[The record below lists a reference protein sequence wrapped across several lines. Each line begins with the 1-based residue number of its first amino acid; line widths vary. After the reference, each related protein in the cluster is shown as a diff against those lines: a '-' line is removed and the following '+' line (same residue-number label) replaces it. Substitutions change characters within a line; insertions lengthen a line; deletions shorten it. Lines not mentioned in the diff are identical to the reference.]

1 MIRINLLPHRAEKR
15 KRRRTQFYVLS
26 ALMVVLGGLIGFLV
40 HSIYTGYIEHQ
51 DARNAFLK
59 SEIAK
64 LDQQTA
70 EIRRLREQIEALLAR
85 KQVIEDLQSTRA
97 ESVHLLNELARG
109 TPDGVYLKS
118 VKQAGGR
125 ITLVGYAQSN
135 ARVSHL
141 MRSLEE
147 SPFLERP
154 SLVEA
159 KAATVDD
166 RRISEF
172 TLSIGI
178 ERPKAEAEA
187 SEPQGSASKAKGA
200 RK

>member
-97 ESVHLLNELARG
+97 ESVHLFNELARG

>member
-40 HSIYTGYIEHQ
+40 HSIYTGYIERQ
-51 DARNAFLK
+51 DARNAFFK

-178 ERPKAEAEA
+178 ERPKAEEGA
-187 SEPQGSASKAKGA
+187 SEPQGSGSKAKGA

>member
-40 HSIYTGYIEHQ
+40 HSIYAGYIEHQ

-97 ESVHLLNELARG
+97 ESVYLLNELARG

-154 SLVEA
+154 TLVEA

-166 RRISEF
+166 RRVSEF
-172 TLSIGI
+172 TLSIGL
-178 ERPKAEAEA
+178 ERPKVEEG
-187 SEPQGSASKAKGA
+187 EPELQSSGSKAKEA

>member
-40 HSIYTGYIEHQ
+40 HSIFTGYIEHQ

-159 KAATVDD
+159 KAVTVDD

>member
-26 ALMVVLGGLIGFLV
+26 GLMVVLGGLIGFLV
-40 HSIYTGYIEHQ
+40 HSIYVGYIEHQ
-51 DARNAFLK
+51 DSRNTFLK
-59 SEIAK
+59 NEIAK

-178 ERPKAEAEA
+178 ERPKAEEGA
-187 SEPQGSASKAKGA
+187 SEPQGSGSKAKGA

>member
-26 ALMVVLGGLIGFLV
+26 GLMVVLGGLIGFLV
-40 HSIYTGYIEHQ
+40 HSIYVGYIEHQ
-51 DARNAFLK
+51 DSRNTFLK
-59 SEIAK
+59 NEIAK

-97 ESVHLLNELARG
+97 ESVHLFNELARG

-178 ERPKAEAEA
+178 ERPKAEEGA
-187 SEPQGSASKAKGA
+187 SEPQGSGSKAKGA

>member
-97 ESVHLLNELARG
+97 ESVHLFNELARG

-178 ERPKAEAEA
+178 ERPKAEDEA
-187 SEPQGSASKAKGA
+187 SEPQSGGSKAKGA

>member
-15 KRRRTQFYVLS
+15 KRRRTQFYALS
-26 ALMVVLGGLIGFLV
+26 GLMVVLGGLIGFLV
-40 HSIYTGYIEHQ
+40 HSIYVGYIEHQ
-51 DARNAFLK
+51 DSRNTFLK
-59 SEIAK
+59 NEIAK

-97 ESVHLLNELARG
+97 ESVYLLNELARG

-154 SLVEA
+154 TLVEA
-159 KAATVDD
+159 KAAMVDD
-166 RRISEF
+166 RRVSEF

-178 ERPKAEAEA
+178 ERPKAEDEA
-187 SEPQGSASKAKGA
+187 SEPQSGGSKAKGA

>member
-15 KRRRTQFYVLS
+15 KRRRTQFYALS

-40 HSIYTGYIEHQ
+40 HFIFVGYVERQ
-51 DARNAFLK
+51 ESRNAFLK

-85 KQVIEDLQSTRA
+85 KRVIEDLQSTRA
-97 ESVHLLNELARG
+97 ESVYLLNELARG
-109 TPDGVYLKS
+109 TPEGVYLKS

-159 KAATVDD
+159 KAVKVDD
-166 RRISEF
+166 RRVSEF

-178 ERPKAEAEA
+178 ERPKAEEEA
-187 SEPQGSASKAKGA
+187 PEPRSRESKAKGA
-200 RK
+200 PK

>member
-26 ALMVVLGGLIGFLV
+26 GLMVVLGGLIGFLV
-40 HSIYTGYIEHQ
+40 HSIYVGYIEHHYS
-51 DARNAFLK
+51 RNTFLK

-97 ESVHLLNELARG
+97 ESVHLFNELARG

-178 ERPKAEAEA
+178 ERPKAEADA
-187 SEPQGSASKAKGA
+187 SEPQGSGSKAKGA

>member
-26 ALMVVLGGLIGFLV
+26 GLMVVLGGLIGFLV
-40 HSIYTGYIEHQ
+40 HSIYVGYIEHQ
-51 DARNAFLK
+51 DSRNTFLK
-59 SEIAK
+59 NEIAK

-97 ESVHLLNELARG
+97 ESVYLLNELARG

-154 SLVEA
+154 TLVEA
-159 KAATVDD
+159 KAAMVDD
-166 RRISEF
+166 RRVSEF

-178 ERPKAEAEA
+178 ERPKVEDDA
-187 SEPQGSASKAKGA
+187 SEAQSSGSKAKGA

>member
-1 MIRINLLPHRAEKR
+1 MIRINLLPHRAETR

-40 HSIYTGYIEHQ
+40 HSIYAGSIEHQ
-51 DARNAFLK
+51 DSRNAFFK

-97 ESVHLLNELARG
+97 ESVYLLNELARG

-154 SLVEA
+154 TLVEA

-166 RRISEF
+166 RRVSEF
-172 TLSIGI
+172 TLSIGL
-178 ERPKAEAEA
+178 ERPKVEEDE
-187 SEPQGSASKAKGA
+187 SELQSSGSKAKGA

>member
-85 KQVIEDLQSTRA
+85 KKVIEDLQSTRA

-178 ERPKAEAEA
+178 ERPKAEADA
-187 SEPQGSASKAKGA
+187 SEPQGSGSKAKGA

>member
-85 KQVIEDLQSTRA
+85 KKVIEDLQSTRA
-97 ESVHLLNELARG
+97 ESVHLFNELARG

-178 ERPKAEAEA
+178 ERPKAEADA
-187 SEPQGSASKAKGA
+187 SEPQGSGSKAKGA

>member
-40 HSIYTGYIEHQ
+40 HSIYAGSIEHQ
-51 DARNAFLK
+51 DSRNAFFK

-97 ESVHLLNELARG
+97 ESVYLLNELARG

-154 SLVEA
+154 TLVET

-166 RRISEF
+166 RRVSEF
-172 TLSIGI
+172 TLSIGL
-178 ERPKAEAEA
+178 ERPKVEEDE
-187 SEPQGSASKAKGA
+187 SELQSSGSKAKGA

>member
-26 ALMVVLGGLIGFLV
+26 GLMVVLGGLIGFLV
-40 HSIYTGYIEHQ
+40 HSIYVGYIEHHYS
-51 DARNAFLK
+51 RNTFLK
-59 SEIAK
+59 NEIAK

-97 ESVHLLNELARG
+97 ESVYLLNELARG

-154 SLVEA
+154 TLVEA
-159 KAATVDD
+159 KAAMVDD
-166 RRISEF
+166 RRVSEF

-178 ERPKAEAEA
+178 ERPKAEEGA
-187 SEPQGSASKAKGA
+187 SEPQSSGSKAKGA

>member
-1 MIRINLLPHRAEKR
+1 M
-15 KRRRTQFYVLS
+15 
-26 ALMVVLGGLIGFLV
+26 VLGGLIGILV

-147 SPFLERP
+147 SPCLERP

>member
-85 KQVIEDLQSTRA
+85 KKVIEDLQSTRA

>member
-26 ALMVVLGGLIGFLV
+26 GLMVVLGGLIGFLV
-40 HSIYTGYIEHQ
+40 HSIYVGYIEHQ
-51 DARNAFLK
+51 DSRNTFLK
-59 SEIAK
+59 NEIAK

-166 RRISEF
+166 RRVSEF
-172 TLSIGI
+172 TLSIGL
-178 ERPKAEAEA
+178 ERPKVEEDE
-187 SEPQGSASKAKGA
+187 SELQSSGSKAKGA

>member
-40 HSIYTGYIEHQ
+40 HSIFTGYIEHQ

-166 RRISEF
+166 RRVSEF

>member
-1 MIRINLLPHRAEKR
+1 MK
-15 KRRRTQFYVLS
+15 
-26 ALMVVLGGLIGFLV
+26 
-40 HSIYTGYIEHQ
+40 
-51 DARNAFLK
+51 D
-59 SEIAK
+59 
-64 LDQQTA
+64 
-70 EIRRLREQIEALLAR
+70 EALLAR

-97 ESVHLLNELARG
+97 ESVYLLSELARG

-154 SLVEA
+154 TLVEA

-166 RRISEF
+166 RRVSEF
-172 TLSIGI
+172 TLSIGL
-178 ERPKAEAEA
+178 ERPKVEEDE
-187 SEPQGSASKAKGA
+187 SELQSSGSKAKGA

>member
-40 HSIYTGYIEHQ
+40 HSIFTGYIEHQ

-97 ESVHLLNELARG
+97 ESVHLFNELARG

-166 RRISEF
+166 RRVSEF

-178 ERPKAEAEA
+178 ERPKAEDEA
-187 SEPQGSASKAKGA
+187 SEPQSGGSKAKGA

>member
-26 ALMVVLGGLIGFLV
+26 GLMVVLGGLIGFLV
-40 HSIYTGYIEHQ
+40 HSIYVGYIEHQ
-51 DARNAFLK
+51 DSRNTFLK
-59 SEIAK
+59 NEIAK

-97 ESVHLLNELARG
+97 ESVYLLNELARG

-154 SLVEA
+154 TLVEA
-159 KAATVDD
+159 KAAMVDD
-166 RRISEF
+166 RRVSEF

-178 ERPKAEAEA
+178 ERPKVEDDA
-187 SEPQGSASKAKGA
+187 SEPQSSGSKAKGA

>member
-97 ESVHLLNELARG
+97 ESVHLLKELARG

-178 ERPKAEAEA
+178 ERPKAEADA
-187 SEPQGSASKAKGA
+187 SEPQGSGSKAKGA